1 MTQQDWLTTLIIAIV
16 NTLFLFFASG
26 KFLLAMQQC
35 SYRNGR
41 YFRWLYSKKN
51 QYLSRLMLLSLLGF
65 LFAMLLGP
73 TFASIMPIKYAQY
86 FGFLSYAFF
95 IVVYIHTERHVTAKL
110 PLKITKRM
118 LRLTIVNFLITFAVS
133 FAITLGLT
141 YSGKGDMTS
150 FGRVYTLL
158 KYSFIALTPL
168 LAPFILILSNGVVKP
183 LESRISDKYI
193 KRTKKL
199 LDDSRLIKIGITG
212 SYGKT
217 SVKEILKT
225 LLSVKYRVLATPESY
240 NTPLGISFA
249 VKDLDSTYDVF
260 IAEMGARE
268 VGDISDLAKLVNP
281 DVAVLT
287 GVNSQHLE
295 TFKSLENIK
304 NTKYELFENLKEG
317 GKAFF
322 DVNCDV
328 SKELSQKF
336 NGEKYLIGEGS
347 NFVCAQNIKTVK
359 EGVVFDLVIE
369 GEQPEKCFTTLIGKH
384 SIRNI
389 LLAVGVA
396 YKLGLSVR
404 EIAFGISR
412 IHSIKHRLEVLP
424 NNKGVTLIDDSY
436 NSNTDGV
443 KCALD
448 AMLEFDGRKI
458 IVTPGLVEL
467 GANQNDV
474 NYALGKLIYE
484 KCEIMIISAKHNAVP
499 LINGFVDAGGSKENI
514 LFAPSH
520 TQAQKLL
527 DSILKEGD
535 VVLFENDLP
544 DIYD

>member
-1 MTQQDWLTTLIIAIV
+1 
-16 NTLFLFFASG
+16 
-26 KFLLAMQQC
+26 
-35 SYRNGR
+35 
-41 YFRWLYSKKN
+41 
-51 QYLSRLMLLSLLGF
+51 MLLSLLGF

-73 TFASIMPIKYAQY
+73 TFASVMPVNYAQY
-86 FGFLSYAFF
+86 LGFLSYAFF
-95 IVVYIHTERHVTAKL
+95 IAVYLHTEKHVTAKL

-118 LRLTIVNFLITFAVS
+118 FRLILVNILFTFAIS
-133 FAITLGLT
+133 FGIALLLT
-141 YSGKGDMTS
+141 YSRVSDTTS
-150 FGRVYTLL
+150 FGKVYSLL
-158 KYSFIALTPL
+158 KYSVIALTPM
-168 LAPFILILSNGVVKP
+168 LAPFILIVSNFAMKP
-183 LESRISDKYI
+183 LENAISDKYI
-193 KRTKKL
+193 KRTKQL

-249 VKDLDSTYDVF
+249 VKDLDSTYDIF

-268 VGDISDLAKLVNP
+268 VGDITDLAKLVNP
-281 DVAVLT
+281 DIAVLT

-295 TFKSLENIK
+295 SFKSLENIK

-322 DVNCDV
+322 DVNCDL
-328 SKELSQKF
+328 SKELSEKF
-336 NGEKYLIGEGS
+336 TGEKYLVGEGS
-347 NFVCAQNIKTVK
+347 DFVIATNVKTVK
-359 EGVVFDLVIE
+359 EGVVFDLQIK
-369 GEQPEKCFTTLIGKH
+369 GEQPERCFTTLIGEH

-404 EIAFGISR
+404 EISFGISR

-448 AMLEFDGRKI
+448 AMASFSGRKI

-467 GANQNDV
+467 GANQNDA
-474 NYALGKLIYE
+474 NYTLGKLIYE

-514 LFAPSH
+514 MFAPNH
-520 TQAQKLL
+520 EQAQKLL